1 MTENESQQLAKLRES
16 KDWRKVSYEA
26 ALFYCA
32 NVSFT
37 AQRGTMSTEEAM
49 AQYSIM
55 LEMFINEVGT
65 SKCVSSLF
73 SLILGFVS
81 FEDVLDYIKEYEAE
95 RNNT

>member
-1 MTENESQQLAKLRES
+1 MTENESQQLAKLREN

-32 NVSFT
+32 NVSFS
-37 AQRGTMSTEEAM
+37 AQLGTMSAKQAKE
-49 AQYSIM
+49 QYASM
-55 LEMFINEVGT
+55 LEMFIDEVGP

-81 FEDVLDYIKEYEAE
+81 FEDVLAYLKEYEAE
-95 RNNT
+95 R